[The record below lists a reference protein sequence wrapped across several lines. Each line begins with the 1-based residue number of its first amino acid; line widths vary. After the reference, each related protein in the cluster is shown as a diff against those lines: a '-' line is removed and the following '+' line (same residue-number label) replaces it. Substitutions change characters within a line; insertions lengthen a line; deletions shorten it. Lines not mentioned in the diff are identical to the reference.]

1 MSNSDLSAVE
11 VTQENIDK
19 LVADLRMFATG
30 SYLQPEERE
39 FWEPLFDESVA
50 DQVGEA
56 LREAAAGIDLA
67 AELAVD
73 KREEAATQ
81 AVENCLQR
89 VAAIEHEHGGS
100 IFDEEL
106 DEILAII
113 NSATKA
119 VGLDLP
125 AVKAESYFEME

>member
-11 VTQENIDK
+11 VTEKNIDK

-39 FWEPLFDESVA
+39 FWEPLFDEAVA

-56 LREAAAGIDLA
+56 LREATAGIDQA
-67 AELAVD
+67 AALAVD

-89 VAAIEHEHGGS
+89 VSEIEHAHGGS

-106 DEILAII
+106 DEIFAII
-113 NSATKA
+113 NSATQA
-119 VGLDLP
+119 AGLDLP
-125 AVKAESYFEME
+125 AVKAESYFGME

>member
-1 MSNSDLSAVE
+1 MSNSDLPAVE
-11 VTQENIDK
+11 VTKENIDK

-39 FWEPLFDESVA
+39 FWEPLFDEAVA

-56 LREAAAGIDLA
+56 LREATAGIDQA
-67 AELAVD
+67 AALAVD

-81 AVENCLQR
+81 AIENCLQR
-89 VAAIEHEHGGS
+89 VSEIEHAHGGS

-113 NSATKA
+113 NSATQA
-119 VGLDLP
+119 AGLDLP
-125 AVKAESYFEME
+125 AVKAESYFGME

>member
-1 MSNSDLSAVE
+1 MSNSDLPAVE
-11 VTQENIDK
+11 VTKENIDK

-39 FWEPLFDESVA
+39 FWEPLFDEAVA

-56 LREAAAGIDLA
+56 LREATAGIDQA
-67 AELAVD
+67 AALAVD

-89 VAAIEHEHGGS
+89 VSEIEHAHGGS

-113 NSATKA
+113 NSATQA
-119 VGLDLP
+119 AGLDLP
-125 AVKAESYFEME
+125 AVKAESYFGLE

>member
-1 MSNSDLSAVE
+1 MSAVE
-11 VTQENIDK
+11 VTKENIDK

-39 FWEPLFDESVA
+39 FWEPLFDEAVA
-50 DQVGEA
+50 DQVGEV
-56 LREAAAGIDLA
+56 LREAAAGIDQA

-81 AVENCLQR
+81 SVENCLQR

-106 DEILAII
+106 DEILVII

-119 VGLDLP
+119 VGSDLP

>member
-11 VTQENIDK
+11 VTEKNIDK

-30 SYLQPEERE
+30 SYLQPGERE
-39 FWEPLFDESVA
+39 FWEPLFDEAVA

-56 LREAAAGIDLA
+56 LREATAGIDQA
-67 AELAVD
+67 AALAVD

-89 VAAIEHEHGGS
+89 VSEIEHAHGGS

-106 DEILAII
+106 DEIFAII
-113 NSATKA
+113 NSATQA
-119 VGLDLP
+119 AGLDLP
-125 AVKAESYFEME
+125 AVKAESYFGME